1 MRPVGL
7 DRPLI
12 LTSTLLLA
20 FGLTILY
27 SAGQTDVSSL
37 ASGAWQRQLAW
48 ALIGLGAGAAIFR
61 VSFRVLEWSA
71 PALYGLAVFLLVL
84 VLLIGT
90 GAGTAAGSKSWLT
103 IGGYRLGQ
111 PAEFAKLAVVI
122 MLAKYLAGLRDPPE
136 SLRGLVTPC
145 LLAGVPFLRVE
156 GWSMMPRSIRKS
168 SSGSSATS
176 GASLLGLESPHGGDI
191 RWS

>member
-1 MRPVGL
+1 MRTVGL

-48 ALIGLGAGAAIFR
+48 ALIGLGAGTAVFR
-61 VSFRVLEWSA
+61 LSFRVLEWSA

-84 VLLIGT
+84 VLIIGT
-90 GAGTAAGSKSWLT
+90 GAGTAASSKSWLKQW
-103 IGGYRLGQ
+103 LSK
-111 PAEFAKLAVVI
+111 KLC
-122 MLAKYLAGLRDPPE
+122 MTKLWNL
-136 SLRGLVTPC
+136 
-145 LLAGVPFLRVE
+145 
-156 GWSMMPRSIRKS
+156 
-168 SSGSSATS
+168 
-176 GASLLGLESPHGGDI
+176 
-191 RWS
+191 